1 MKAPRA
7 LSRLSALMST
17 LALCIGLST
26 PANAQSAFS
35 PAVFVGEKV
44 VTYFEI
50 EQRTLLLALMKFPGD
65 PRKEARKQLVD
76 ERLQLMA
83 AERMGIAP
91 SEGGMDAALKSF
103 AERLNM
109 EPAQLIEALANE
121 GVEEETL
128 RAFLYARISWQGVVQ
143 TRFGSSV
150 AVTEDEINRAIA
162 SNTGAG
168 GVNVLL
174 SEIVIP
180 VTPQTA
186 EQVQSLALQLS
197 QINNQGDFE
206 EAAKTYSQAATRED
220 GGRLNWISITKLP
233 PQLRPVLMAL
243 GPGDVTDPIPLPNAM
258 AVFMM
263 RGKRETSMPAPNYS
277 AIEYAA
283 YMIPGG
289 YSEDALKTAAEMKDR
304 VDTCDDLYGEAY
316 GKPENVL
323 VREALAPGKLPRD
336 YALELA
342 KLDEGEVS
350 TALTRPTSD
359 GGQALV
365 FLMMCGRTA
374 ELKEETV
381 SREDVAQSLRGQRLM
396 SFADGYLEQLRAETT
411 IVQK

>member
-1 MKAPRA
+1 MTTLTLCLGLAAPA
-7 LSRLSALMST
+7 V
-17 LALCIGLST
+17 
-26 PANAQSAFS
+26 AQSAFS
-35 PAVFVGEKV
+35 PAVLVGEKV

-50 EQRTLLLALMKFPGD
+50 EQRTLLLSLMRFPGD
-65 PRKEARKQLVD
+65 ARKEARKQLVD

-83 AERMGIAP
+83 AERLGIAP
-91 SEGGMDAALKSF
+91 SEDGLKASLESF
-103 AERLNM
+103 ATRLNM
-109 EPAQLIEALANE
+109 EPEQLIEALKTE
-121 GVEEETL
+121 GVAEETL
-128 RAFLYARISWQGVVQ
+128 NAFLYARIAWQGVVQ

-150 AVTEDEINRAIA
+150 QVSEEEINRAIA

-186 EQVQSLALQLS
+186 DQVQSLALQLS
-197 QINNQGDFE
+197 QISSQQDFE
-206 EAAKTYSQAATRED
+206 EAAKTYSQSATRD
-220 GGRLNWISITKLP
+220 TGGRLDWMSITKLP
-233 PQLRPVLMAL
+233 AQLRPVLMAL
-243 GPGDVTDPIPLPNAM
+243 GPGEVTDPIPLPNAL

-263 RGKRETSMPAPNYS
+263 RGKRETSMPAPRYS

-289 YSEDALKTAAEMKDR
+289 YSEDALKTAAEMKAR

-316 GKPENVL
+316 GKPESIL
-323 VREALAPGKLPRD
+323 EREAVAPGKLPRD

-350 TALTRPTSD
+350 TTLTRPTSD

-374 ELKEETV
+374 ELEQEQI
-381 SREDVAQSLRGQRLM
+381 SREDVAMSLRNQRLM

-411 IVQK
+411 ITEK

>member
-7 LSRLSALMST
+7 LTRLSALMST
-17 LALCIGLST
+17 LALCLGLAA
-26 PANAQSAFS
+26 PASAQSAFS
-35 PAVFVGEKV
+35 PAVHVGEKV

-91 SEGGMDAALKSF
+91 SEEGMEAALKSF

-109 EPAQLIEALANE
+109 EPAQLIEALKAE
-121 GVEEETL
+121 GVAEETL
-128 RAFLYARISWQGVVQ
+128 RAFLYARIAWQGVIQ

-150 AVTEDEINRAIA
+150 EVTEDEINRAIA

-186 EQVQSLALQLS
+186 EQVQSIALQIS
-197 QINNQGDFE
+197 QIKNQADFE
-206 EAAKTYSQAATRED
+206 QAARTYSQAATSED

-233 PQLRPVLMAL
+233 AQLRPVLMAL
-243 GPGDVTDPIPLPNAM
+243 GPGDVTDPIPLPNAV

-289 YSEDALKTAAEMKDR
+289 YSEEALKTAAEMRAR
-304 VDTCDDLYGEAY
+304 VDTCDDLYDEAY
-316 GKPENVL
+316 GKPEGIL
-323 VREALAPGKLPRD
+323 EREAVAPGSLPRD

-342 KLDEGEVS
+342 KLDENEVS

-374 ELKEETV
+374 ELEQETV
-381 SREDVAQSLRGQRLM
+381 SREDVAQSLRTQRLL
-396 SFADGYLEQLRAETT
+396 SFAEGYLEQLRAETT

>member
-1 MKAPRA
+1 MTAPRA
-7 LSRLSALMST
+7 LTRLSALMTT
-17 LALCIGLST
+17 LALCLGLAV
-26 PANAQSAFS
+26 PAVGQSAFS

-50 EQRTLLLALMKFPGD
+50 EQRTLLLSLMRFPGD
-65 PRKEARKQLVD
+65 ARKEARKQLVD

-91 SEGGMDAALKSF
+91 NEEGMKASLESF
-103 AERLNM
+103 ATRLNM
-109 EPAQLIEALANE
+109 EPEQLIEALNAE
-121 GVEEETL
+121 GVAEETL
-128 RAFLYARISWQGVVQ
+128 NAFLYARIAWQGVIQ
-143 TRFGSSV
+143 SRFGGSV
-150 AVTEDEINRAIA
+150 QVSEEEINRAIA

-180 VTPQTA
+180 ITPQTA

-197 QINNQGDFE
+197 QISSQQDFE
-206 EAAKTYSQAATRED
+206 EAAKTYSQSATRD
-220 GGRLNWISITKLP
+220 NGGRLDWISITKLP
-233 PQLRPVLMAL
+233 AQLRPVLMAL

-263 RGKRETSMPAPNYS
+263 RGKRETSMPAPRYS
-277 AIEYAA
+277 AVEYAA

-289 YSEDALKTAAEMKDR
+289 YSEEALKTAAEMKAR

-316 GKPENVL
+316 GKPETIL
-323 VREALAPGKLPRD
+323 QREAVAPGNLPRD

-350 TALTRPTSD
+350 TSLTRPTSD

-374 ELKEETV
+374 ELEQEKI
-381 SREDVAQSLRGQRLM
+381 SREDVAMSLRNQRLM

-411 IVQK
+411 ITEK